1 MCTGFVRAGQQKA
14 PERSHSAF
22 RGVDTNSRG
31 TTRFSC
37 HCSPQPPIRLW
48 QITLPYGF
56 GYYRFTGTAPGPVYT
71 APSPSACTNRRL
83 SEDDL
88 GLSSPH
94 LSFSMGNPNTVQGN
108 CQDFFSRLR
117 SIKDSEF
124 AVNPGENTQLN
135 TSEISILR
143 KCIIWT
149 KIFVQNGPWWT
160 Y

>member
-1 MCTGFVRAGQQKA
+1 MVTNEMDEQKA
-14 PERSHSAF
+14 PERDKTSRSGAS
-22 RGVDTNSRG
+22 VQNWRG

-37 HCSPQPPIRLW
+37 QCSPQPPIRLW

-71 APSPSACTNRRL
+71 APSPSACTNRRF

-108 CQDFFSRLR
+108 CQDFFSLLQE
-117 SIKDSEF
+117 ITDSRFLAHTGRKRELTILKYIF
-124 AVNPGENTQLN
+124 HEN
-135 TSEISILR
+135 
-143 KCIIWT
+143 
-149 KIFVQNGPWWT
+149 V
-160 Y
+160 